1 MTTLTVSNRSVAELK
16 GDAVVLVSVQTEKGA
31 ALAPGHGL
39 GEETVAH
46 VGAALSTLKAKG
58 KSDEVVKLVSVPGVA
73 AALVVVT
80 GAGKVVERD
89 LIEKSA

>member
-16 GDAVVLVSVQTEKGA
+16 GDALVLVSVQTEKGA

-58 KSDEVVKLVSVPGVA
+58 KEPIPEPPAKIAVNDHSSGGSPRIP
-73 AALVVVT
+73 AALL
-80 GAGKVVERD
+80 R
-89 LIEKSA
+89 